1 MQRGFFAVGIYMPKT
16 DSNVG
21 TLLRSA
27 FQMGASFTFTIGRP
41 TKIRAA
47 SNTVKS
53 YRHMPHFIYET
64 FEDFQA
70 HRPYGA
76 PLVGIEMGGV
86 PLHEAK
92 HPESAIY
99 LLGREDTDNPIASED
114 LERLED
120 KILRDIKEYLE
131 DRIGEMVAIGFFA
144 LLSIIEVHAKSFFR
158 SVCKINQNFFFRG

>member
-99 LLGREDTDNPIASED
+99 LLGREDNGLPESVQKECQFVLELPSVRVASFNVAVSGSIVLYD
-114 LERLED
+114 RH
-120 KILRDIKEYLE
+120 IKNLMRVKG
-131 DRIGEMVAIGFFA
+131 D
-144 LLSIIEVHAKSFFR
+144 S
-158 SVCKINQNFFFRG
+158 RG